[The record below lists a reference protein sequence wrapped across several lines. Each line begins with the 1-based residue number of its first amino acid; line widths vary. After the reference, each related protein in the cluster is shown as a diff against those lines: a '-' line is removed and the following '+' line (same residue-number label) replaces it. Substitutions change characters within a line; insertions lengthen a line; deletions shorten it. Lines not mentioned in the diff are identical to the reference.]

1 MDWFLCD
8 RDSVMNELTNL
19 IHSETCFMKKSKSTI
34 EPASF
39 YESGFQKEAY
49 IKSNLRNKYW
59 RVQST
64 ENKAAYKKQR
74 NTSVKISSE
83 NIKNCTNKF
92 QD

>member
-1 MDWFLCD
+1 
-8 RDSVMNELTNL
+8 
-19 IHSETCFMKKSKSTI
+19 MKNSKSTI

-92 QD
+92 QDYVLKQTKVSGTL